1 MTTFLGCDPVQL
13 GDVAQ
18 LLEQQAD
25 DVGTQIALLDRAADV
40 TWEGADADQFR
51 EELGTLRTD
60 SQGLTAALENSAQR
74 LREEADQQ
82 DQVSHAYPVGLR
94 RAPGNPLGTA
104 RHLWALPHMFS
115 GPDLGQAIPQWRKHL
130 PHVSAPSSA
139 GEPWISPEGLQNAS
153 HLRHLAVGKVP
164 GLRWVQEAV
173 DAHTTIGQCIDMLE
187 EGAEYFGVAEPLA
200 PAFDVAHGAHD
211 LAGHAIGEEDSIA
224 GKVLGD
230 LDIEIANLA
239 RTHTAVGDAVADRDP
254 AGVAASLETGLIY
267 HTAAGADMT
276 AEVFT
281 FHGRTLAPAHWIG
294 SGATRLADA
303 GEGHLPTPAID
314 YLRTTGENAE
324 ASASG
329 TEDLVDLVTDPE
341 ALLEFRRER
350 VRMPWDQ

>member
-18 LLEQQAD
+18 LLEHQAD

-40 TWEGADADQFR
+40 TWEGADADRFR
-51 EELGTLRTD
+51 KDLDALRTD
-60 SQGLTAALENSAQR
+60 SQGLTAALGNSAQR

-104 RHLWALPHMFS
+104 RHLWTLPDMFS

-130 PHVSAPSSA
+130 PHMSAPSSA

-153 HLRHLAVGKVP
+153 HLRHLAVGKIP

-173 DAHTTIGQCIDMLE
+173 DAHTTIGKCIDELE
-187 EGAEYFGVAEPLA
+187 EDADYFGVAEPLA
-200 PAFDVAHGAHD
+200 PAFDVVHGVHD
-211 LAGHAIGEEDSIA
+211 LTGYAIGEEDSVA

-239 RTHTAVGDAVADRDP
+239 RTHAAVGDAVADRDL
-254 AGVAASLETGLIY
+254 AGVAASLETGLLY

-276 AEVFT
+276 AQVFT
-281 FHGRTLAPAHWIG
+281 NHGRRLAPAGWIG
-294 SGATRLADA
+294 DAATGLADA
-303 GEGHLPTPAID
+303 GEGYLPAPTVA
-314 YLRTTGENAE
+314 YLRTTGENIE
-324 ASASG
+324 TITSG
-329 TEDLVDLVTDPE
+329 TEGFVDLMTDPE
-341 ALLEFRRER
+341 ALLDVRREQ
-350 VRMPWDQ
+350 VTMSWDQ